1 MVTAKVKIVTD
12 STAYLS
18 PEEIARYDIRVL
30 PLKVI
35 FGSDVYSE
43 GVNITNEEFY
53 RRLAKARTLPTTS
66 QPSVS
71 DFPRVYG
78 ELAQRGHPILS
89 LHISSK
95 LSGTVNSA
103 MAAREKLPQA
113 QIEIVD
119 SLSVALR
126 MLIAPAVKA
135 AERGLSLPQL
145 KASIEKL
152 NACLGKNNV
161 GVLDTLEYLSKG
173 GRIGSAKYLL
183 GTLLRIKPVLA
194 FEAGEVKILAKARTT
209 GRAIEYVLELMK
221 KRVTGS
227 TPLHIGVVH
236 THAIELALALKKEVQ
251 ASFNCAELE
260 LIELG
265 PVLGTHIG
273 PGFFGLGFYSE
284 QEWQPNQY

>member
-1 MVTAKVKIVTD
+1 MVTNKVKIVTD

-18 PEEIARYDIRVL
+18 PEEIARYDIHVV

-43 GVNITNEEFY
+43 GVDITNEEFY
-53 RRLAKARTLPTTS
+53 RRLAKATTLPTTS

-89 LHISSK
+89 IHLSSH
-95 LSGTVNSA
+95 LSGVVNSV
-103 MAAREKLPQA
+103 MAARDKLPQA
-113 QIEIVD
+113 QIEVID
-119 SLSVALR
+119 SRSLDVRTLVIRA
-126 MLIAPAVKA
+126 AEA
-135 AERGLSLPQL
+135 AERGQLLPQL

-152 NACLGKNNV
+152 NTSINAF
-161 GVLDTLEYLSKG
+161 GVLSTLEYLWRG
-173 GRIGSAKYLL
+173 GRIGSAKALL
-183 GTLLRIKPVLA
+183 GSLLRITPVLA

-209 GRAIEYVLELMK
+209 GRAIEYAMELMK
-221 KRVTGS
+221 ERIKGS
-227 TPLHIGVVH
+227 TPIHAVVVH

-251 ASFNCAELE
+251 ARFNCAELD

-273 PGFFGLGFYSE
+273 PGFFGLSFYSE
-284 QEWQPNQY
+284 QDWQPNQY